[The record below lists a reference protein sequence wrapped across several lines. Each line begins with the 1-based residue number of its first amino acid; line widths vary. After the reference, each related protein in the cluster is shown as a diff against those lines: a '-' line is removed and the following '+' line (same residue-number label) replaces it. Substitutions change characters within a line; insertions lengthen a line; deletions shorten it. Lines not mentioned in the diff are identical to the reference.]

1 MTHPALKSIA
11 GRMRQVRL
19 PEKLLYC
26 GGPVLIDTA
35 AAMAQARAQA
45 LKEGA

>member
-1 MTHPALKSIA
+1 MTHPALKAVS
-11 GRMRQVRL
+11 GRMRQVQL

-26 GGPVLIDTA
+26 GGPVLIDSA
-35 AAMAQARAQA
+35 VALAQARIQA